1 MTTPLFRASGVG
13 ALLTEPK
20 LKTDKD
26 AGNLSATAK
35 TFVLNTWLQN
45 EYGYSEFTQTD
56 AMTKGLMQEQ
66 DSMELVQEVLGG
78 QFRVKNRE
86 RFKNEYLIGTPD
98 IILPDCIEDIKTSKN
113 LRTFIDADVEPMYE
127 AQAMTYMEL
136 KWIHSYRLIYA
147 LVPDSPESIVRA
159 KERLVWSFGGDYSNA
174 DYIAQCEQIQHN
186 NDIIMTIPKEKR
198 IKVFT
203 FEWSKDYMDRLYAKC
218 DKAREYYN
226 TLSL

>member
-1 MTTPLFRASGVG
+1 MTKPLFRASGVG

-20 LKTDKD
+20 LKVDKE

-35 TFVLNTWLQN
+35 AFVRSTWLAN
-45 EYGYSEFTQTD
+45 EYGYREFLQTE
-56 AMTKGLMQEQ
+56 AMNKGLIQEQ

-86 RFKNEYLIGTPD
+86 RFSNAYLTGHPD

-113 LRTFIDADVEPMYE
+113 LRTFIDADVEDMYE
-127 AQAMTYMEL
+127 AQAMAYMEL
-136 KWIHSYRLIYA
+136 KGIHSYRLIYA
-147 LVPDSPESIVRA
+147 LVPDSPDAIVNA
-159 KERLVWSFGGDYSNA
+159 KERLAWSFSKDYSNA
-174 DYIAQCEQIQHN
+174 DYIAQCEQIQQN
-186 NDIIMTIPKEKR
+186 NDVILTIPKEKR
-198 IKVFT
+198 IKVFN
-203 FEWSKDYMDRLYAKC
+203 FEWSAEYIERLYAKC

>member
-1 MTTPLFRASGVG
+1 MSQPLFRASGVG
-13 ALLTEPK
+13 ALLTEPRA
-20 LKTDKD
+20 DKD
-26 AGNLSATAK
+26 KKAGVLSVTAK
-35 TFVLNTWLQN
+35 TFVRNVWLQN
-45 EYGYSEFTQTD
+45 EFGYREYIQND

-86 RFKNEYLIGTPD
+86 RLQNEYLIGTPD

-113 LRTFIDADVEPMYE
+113 LRTFIEAEIEDLYE

-136 KWIHSYRLIYA
+136 TGVHSYRLIYA
-147 LVPDSPESIVRA
+147 LVPDSPESIMKA
-159 KERLVWSFGGDYSNA
+159 KERLSYSFGQDYSNT
-174 DYIAQCEQIQHN
+174 DYIEQCEQIQRN
-186 NDIIMTIPKEKR
+186 NDLILTLPKDKR
-198 IKVFT
+198 IKVYSFD
-203 FEWSKDYMDRLYAKC
+203 WSQDYMDRLYAKC